1 MGYAIFTARKLMLT
15 NRINQINFRIMQ
27 LSQQQQ
33 TLADSAAK
41 MERAIANTKNLFNN
55 IGNAISMSQQQ
66 ASQALQYQL
75 MSNLQKGQS
84 IDPSVIGQ
92 LGSILGGGGLMSSP
106 AGLAL
111 NIMNQSLELT
121 SQNQLRQIK
130 EMENQIELER
140 KNLETQVKAM
150 TAEREAVE
158 KAEDKEIQNSAPKF
172 A

>member
-33 TLADSAAK
+33 TLADNAAK
-41 MERAIANTKNLFNN
+41 MERAIANTKNLFAN
-55 IGNAISMSQQQ
+55 IGNAMSMAQQS
-66 ASQALQYQL
+66 ASQTLQYQL
-75 MSNLQKGQS
+75 MTNLKNGQNV
-84 IDPSVIGQ
+84 DPSVISQ
-92 LGSILGGGGLMSSP
+92 LGSLLGGGGFMSSP

-111 NIMNQSLELT
+111 QVMNQTLDMT

-150 TAEREAVE
+150 TAEKQEVE
-158 KAEDKEIQNSAPKF
+158 KAEDNQIKESAPKF